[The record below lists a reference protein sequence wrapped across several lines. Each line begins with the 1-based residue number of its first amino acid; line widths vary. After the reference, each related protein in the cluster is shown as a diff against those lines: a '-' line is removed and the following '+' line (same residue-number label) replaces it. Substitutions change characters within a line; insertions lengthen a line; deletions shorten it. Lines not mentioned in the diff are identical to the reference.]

1 MNPRASSE
9 NTPSGVAPSH
19 RVIAS
24 DANEIVPSG
33 RVIAPGATVGMLGG
47 GQLGRMFALAAAPLG
62 YRVVVF
68 ADHEDSPAGAIA
80 HRCIVGDLSDRK
92 LLDAFAQQCDVIT
105 LEFENIPADSV
116 RYLAERVAVFPSA
129 DVLRIAQ
136 DRGIEKQTL
145 AAAGLRVTPF
155 RLVRCID
162 DALAAMKELGL
173 PLVLKTT
180 RDGYDGKGQWKIG
193 SHHGLTELAGRGA
206 DSGGLDF
213 SRPLIAE
220 AWVAYQKEVSVI
232 IARGHSGQTAVYP
245 VFENRHRNHILDLTL
260 CPAEVSSDISR
271 KATEMAIS
279 AAEAISLVGLICIEF
294 FLDKRGELLINEI
307 APRPHNSGHLSI
319 EACHTSQ
326 FEQQLRAVCG
336 LPLGSTELIGPA
348 AAMVNLMGE
357 LWQCG
362 EPDWTEVLQTGG
374 AHLHLYDKGSAN
386 PGRKMGHITLV
397 GSEGS
402 GPPHEQLLQ
411 LRNAA
416 AKLESSV

>member
-1 MNPRASSE
+1 MTSRDGSVDMPLGTTS
-9 NTPSGVAPSH
+9 PQG
-19 RVIAS
+19 
-24 DANEIVPSG
+24 VPS
-33 RVIAPGATVGMLGG
+33 RCTIAPGGTVGMLGG

-68 ADHEDSPAGAIA
+68 ADHADAPAAAVA
-80 HRCIVGDLSDRK
+80 HRCVVGDLSDRA
-92 LLDAFAQQCDVIT
+92 LLDQFAQQCDVIT
-105 LEFENIPADSV
+105 LEFENIPVDSV

-145 AAAGLRVTPF
+145 SAAGLRVTPF
-155 RLVRCID
+155 RLVSCVD
-162 DALAAMKELGL
+162 DALAALDELGQ
-173 PLVLKTT
+173 PIVLKTT
-180 RDGYDGKGQWKIG
+180 RDGYDGKGQWKIE
-193 SHHGLTELAGRGA
+193 SRQRLVELAGRGG
-206 DSGGLDF
+206 DSGGIDF
-213 SRPLIAE
+213 ARPLIAE

-260 CPAEVSSDISR
+260 CPAEISSDISR
-271 KATEMAIS
+271 KATAMAIA

-294 FLDKRGELLINEI
+294 FLDQRGELMINEI

-336 LPLGSTELIGPA
+336 LPLGSTELICPA

-357 LWQCG
+357 LWQG
-362 EPDWTEVLQTGG
+362 GPPDWTEVLQTDG
-374 AHLHLYDKGSAN
+374 AHLHLYDKGQAKS
-386 PGRKMGHITLV
+386 GRKMGHITLV
-397 GSEGS
+397 ASEG
-402 GPPHEQLLQ
+402 GPPPPQHLLQ
-411 LRNAA
+411 LRDSAA
-416 AKLESSV
+416 APEPSL